1 MINHFF
7 MRCTYPLYSVVLIAV
22 IIVIMF
28 ARKFLRKTVVYRYSL
43 GLALKKNSSN
53 FSHIHKKV
61 FYFLRLL
68 TLILLAIII
77 AKPQIVDSRS
87 QIPVQGI
94 DIVVVLDVSGSMQ
107 FRDYDDDD
115 RSRFEVAKAEA
126 IHFIEKRTN
135 DALGLVLFGKDTVS
149 RCPIT
154 FDKELLQKVVEELQL
169 GVIDSDGTMLVT
181 GIVTAANR
189 LKHSQAK
196 TKVMIVLTDGEPS
209 EGDMD
214 PSVGIDVAK
223 KLGIKIYTV
232 GIGSEQEQIFRHP
245 LYGMMI
251 RPKVN
256 KELLTQIANQTGGH
270 YFLARSAAD
279 MRRIYDTID
288 ALEKTDHEVPMFSLY
303 YDLLI
308 PIVGMIMAVVLS
320 ELLLSTYV
328 WFSL

>member
-1 MINHFF
+1 MLNYFF
-7 MRCTYPLYSVVLIAV
+7 VRSAHPLYSVILIAV
-22 IIVIMF
+22 IVATIF
-28 ARKFLRKTVVYRYSL
+28 ARKLLRKTVVYRYSL
-43 GLALKKNSSN
+43 GHALKKNSRITQ
-53 FSHIHKKV
+53 HIHKKV
-61 FYFLRLL
+61 FYCLRLL
-68 TLILLAIII
+68 TLLVLALVI

-87 QIPVQGI
+87 KIPVQGI
-94 DIVVVLDVSGSMQ
+94 DIVLVLDVSGSMQ
-107 FRDYDDDD
+107 FRDYEDDE
-115 RSRFEVAKAEA
+115 RSRFDVAKAEA
-126 IHFIEKRTN
+126 IRFIEKRDS

-154 FDKELLQKVVEELQL
+154 FDKQLLKDVVEELKL
-169 GVIDSDGTMLVT
+169 GVIDSEGTMLVT

-189 LKHSQAK
+189 LKHSHSK
-196 TKVMIVLTDGEPS
+196 SKVMIVLTDGEPS

-245 LYGMMI
+245 LYGMVAK
-251 RPKVN
+251 PKVN
-256 KELLTQIANQTGGH
+256 KDLLTKIASQTGGH
-270 YFLARSAAD
+270 YYLARSAAD

-303 YDLLI
+303 YDLLV
-308 PIVGMIMAVVLS
+308 PGVAVVMGAIFF

>member
-1 MINHFF
+1 VINHFF
-7 MRCTYPLYSVVLIAV
+7 VRCAYPWYSIILLGIIIAV
-22 IIVIMF
+22 MII
-28 ARKFLRKTVVYRYSL
+28 RRLLHRTVVYRYSL
-43 GLALKKNSSN
+43 GNALKKNSRAT
-53 FSHIHKKV
+53 SHMYKKV

-68 TLILLAIII
+68 ILILLALLI

-87 QIPVQGI
+87 KIPVQGI

-107 FRDYDDDD
+107 FRDYEDDE

-126 IHFIEKRTN
+126 VHFIEKRDN

-154 FDKELLQKVVEELQL
+154 FDKQLLKNVVDELNL

-189 LKHSQAK
+189 LKHSK
-196 TKVMIVLTDGEPS
+196 SKSKVMIVLTDGEPS

-214 PSVGIDVAK
+214 PSVGIEVAQ
-223 KLGIKIYTV
+223 KLGIKIYTI
-232 GIGSEQEQIFRHP
+232 GIGSEQEQIFRHQ

-256 KELLTQIANQTGGH
+256 KDLLTRIAHQTGGS
-270 YFLARSAAD
+270 YFFARSAAD
-279 MRRIYDTID
+279 MRRVYDTID
-288 ALEKTDHEVPMFSLY
+288 ALEKVDHEVPHFSLY
-303 YDLLI
+303 YDLLV
-308 PIVGMIMAVVLS
+308 PFTAIMMTALLG

>member
-1 MINHFF
+1 MIHNFF
-7 MRCTYPLYSVVLIAV
+7 VRCTHPWYSIVLIAV
-22 IIVIMF
+22 IIVAIVV
-28 ARKFLRKTVVYRYSL
+28 RKLLRKTVVYRYAL
-43 GLALKKNSSN
+43 GLALKKNGAAAP
-53 FSHIHKKV
+53 HIHKKV

-68 TLILLAIII
+68 TLLLLAMII

-87 QIPVQGI
+87 KIPVQGI

-107 FRDYDDDD
+107 FRDYDDDE
-115 RSRFEVAKAEA
+115 RSRFDVAKAEA
-126 IHFIEKRTN
+126 IRFIEKRHS

-154 FDKELLQKVVEELQL
+154 FDKELLQKVVEELKL

-189 LKHSQAK
+189 LKHSQSK
-196 TKVMIVLTDGEPS
+196 SKVMIVLTDGEPS

-232 GIGSEQEQIFRHP
+232 GIGSEQEQMFMHP
-245 LYGMMI
+245 LYGVVAK
-251 RPKVN
+251 PKVN
-256 KELLTQIANQTGGH
+256 KELLTKIAGQTGGH
-270 YFLARSAAD
+270 YFLARNAAD

-303 YDLLI
+303 YDLLV
-308 PIVGMIMAVVLS
+308 PFVAVIMGIIFF
-320 ELLLSTYV
+320 ELLFSTYV

>member
-1 MINHFF
+1 

>member
-1 MINHFF
+1 VINHFF
-7 MRCTYPLYSVVLIAV
+7 VRCAYPLYSIILLGAIIAV
-22 IIVIMF
+22 MIV
-28 ARKFLRKTVVYRYSL
+28 RRFLCKTVVYRYSL
-43 GLALKKNSSN
+43 GHALKKNSRAT
-53 FSHIHKKV
+53 SHIHKKV
-61 FYFLRLL
+61 FYVLRLL
-68 TLILLAIII
+68 VLILLALLI

-87 QIPVQGI
+87 KIPVQGI
-94 DIVVVLDVSGSMQ
+94 DIVLVLDVSGSMQ
-107 FRDYDDDD
+107 FRDYEDDE

-126 IHFIEKRTN
+126 IHFIEKRDN

-154 FDKELLQKVVEELQL
+154 FDKQLLQDVVDELKL

-189 LKHSQAK
+189 LKHSKSK

-214 PSVGIDVAK
+214 PSIGIEVAQ
-223 KLGIKIYTV
+223 KLGIKIYTI
-232 GIGSEQEQIFRHP
+232 GIGSEQEQIFRHQ

-256 KELLTQIANQTGGH
+256 KELLTSIANQTGGS
-270 YFLARSAAD
+270 YFFARSAAD
-279 MRRIYDTID
+279 MRRVYDTID
-288 ALEKTDHEVPMFSLY
+288 SLERTDHEVPHFSLY
-303 YDLLI
+303 YDLLV
-308 PIVGMIMAVVLS
+308 PCIVVIMAALLC
-320 ELLLSTYV
+320 ELLLSTYI